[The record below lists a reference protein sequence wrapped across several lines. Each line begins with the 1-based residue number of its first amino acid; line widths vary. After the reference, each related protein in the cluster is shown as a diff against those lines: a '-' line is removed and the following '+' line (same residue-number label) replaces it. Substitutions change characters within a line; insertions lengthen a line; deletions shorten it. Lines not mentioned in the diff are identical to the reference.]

1 MRLRQENPDMFDRF
15 SLLMEGRTDDL
26 LNDLV
31 FSDLVVGVHTII
43 RNIEEKT
50 QTLCELKISR
60 QDIVRCLGV
69 KRSNAIDLA
78 SIGVAGGVALYPTYS
93 FMNSH
98 CFCNTRYHFMT
109 RSINHIVFVIPLS
122 ILICNLLLLMTLI

>member
-31 FSDLVVGVHTII
+31 FSDLVVGVYNII
-43 RNIEEKT
+43 RNIEDKNEI
-50 QTLCELKISR
+50 LSELAISR

-69 KRSNAIDLA
+69 KRSNAIDLG

-98 CFCNTRYHFMT
+98 CFCNTRYHIMT
-109 RSINHIVFVIPLS
+109 RSINQIIFVTLP
-122 ILICNLLLLMTLI
+122 ILICNRLLFMTLI

>member
-1 MRLRQENPDMFDRF
+1 MRLRQDNPDMFDRF

-31 FSDLVVGVHTII
+31 FSDLVVGVYNII
-43 RNIEEKT
+43 RNIEDKNEI
-50 QTLCELKISR
+50 LSELAISR

-69 KRSNAIDLA
+69 KRSNVIDLG

-98 CFCNTRYHFMT
+98 CFCNSR
-109 RSINHIVFVIPLS
+109 
-122 ILICNLLLLMTLI
+122 

>member
-50 QTLCELKISR
+50 QTLSELKISR

-69 KRSNAIDLA
+69 KRSNAIDLG
-78 SIGVAGGVALYPTYS
+78 SIGVAGGGCTLS
-93 FMNSH
+93 N
-98 CFCNTRYHFMT
+98 
-109 RSINHIVFVIPLS
+109 IFVHEQPLF
-122 ILICNLLLLMTLI
+122 LQLQVTFYDTQY

>member
-1 MRLRQENPDMFDRF
+1 MINNNFQKHISHPHRMRLRQENPDMFDRF

-31 FSDLVVGVHTII
+31 FSDLVIGVYSII
-43 RNIEEKT
+43 RNIEDKNEILS
-50 QTLCELKISR
+50 QHGISK

-69 KRSNAIDLA
+69 KRANSIDLA
-78 SIGVAGGVALYPTYS
+78 SVGVAGAVALYPTYS

-98 CFCNTRYHFMT
+98 CFCNTR
-109 RSINHIVFVIPLS
+109 
-122 ILICNLLLLMTLI
+122 

>member
-50 QTLCELKISR
+50 QTLSELKISR
-60 QDIVRCLGV
+60 QDIIRCLGV

-78 SIGVAGGVALYPTYS
+78 SISVAGGVALYPTYS

-98 CFCNTRYHFMT
+98 CFCNTRYHNMT
-109 RSINHIVFVIPLS
+109 RRINHIIFFPLP
-122 ILICNLLLLMTLI
+122 ILICNRLHFMTLI

>member
-43 RNIEEKT
+43 RKIEEKN
-50 QTLCELKISR
+50 QTSSELAISR

-69 KRSNAIDLA
+69 KRSNAIDLG

-98 CFCNTRYHFMT
+98 CFCNSR
-109 RSINHIVFVIPLS
+109 
-122 ILICNLLLLMTLI
+122 

>member
-31 FSDLVVGVHTII
+31 FSDLVAGVYNII
-43 RNIEEKT
+43 QHIEDQNE
-50 QTLCELKISR
+50 ISSEHGITK

-109 RSINHIVFVIPLS
+109 RSINPIIFVIFPTF
-122 ILICNLLLLMTLI
+122 NTNM

>member
-50 QTLCELKISR
+50 QTLSEFKISR
-60 QDIVRCLGV
+60 QDIIRCLGV

-98 CFCNTRYHFMT
+98 CFCNTRYYIMT
-109 RSINHIVFVIPLS
+109 RSIKHIIFV
-122 ILICNLLLLMTLI
+122 